1 MLLSSVVRCTF
12 DAEGVLTA
20 QCHAAYAEAM
30 AALAEECRAE
40 GLQVGYIDLQA
51 LTGDYYRTVGQT
63 EAESLHAFD
72 AEKLDTT
79 HYCEKGA
86 RLAARM
92 ITEEMQRQGFDICR
106 FLKPVQ

>member
-1 MLLSSVVRCTF
+1 M
-12 DAEGVLTA
+12 A
-20 QCHAAYAEAM
+20 QSHASYAAAM
-30 AALAEECRAE
+30 AELAEECRAE
-40 GLQVGYIDLQA
+40 GLQVGYIDLQK

-86 RLAARM
+86 RLAAQI
-92 ITEEMQRQGFDICR
+92 ITEEMQRQEYDICR
-106 FLKPVQ
+106 FLKTVQ